1 MRSALSSQNDVLQI
15 QSRSHP
21 YTVAEFSS
29 ASAALAPGGGSA
41 APFYLVDQRV
51 ADLYAA
57 ELSQAT
63 CTDRL
68 IRIEASEE
76 AKSYEQLGPVFC
88 RLLDAGCR
96 RDSHLIVAGGGVLQD
111 IGCFIASVLFRGVR
125 WALVPTTLLAQC
137 DSCIGSKSSLNIH
150 RFKNQLGTFYPP
162 HEVRLAF
169 DFLKTLSAE
178 EVLSGLGEAIKLH
191 LIDGEAAAERL
202 RRRLAAAGGA
212 EVPLPE
218 IIRDSLR
225 IKQRYIEAD
234 EFDRGVRNVLN
245 YGHTFAHAFESA
257 TRYAIPHGI
266 AVSLGVA
273 CATFFSERLGMVPPG
288 TQRRLLEWLRPCF
301 GGHERTLRQAD
312 LLAVVAAMRQDK
324 KNDGDKITFILTRGP
339 GRMEK
344 ARLEGQTALA
354 LLSECCETL

>member
-29 ASAALAPGGGSA
+29 VGAALAHPGGSA

-51 ADLYAA
+51 AGLYGRQLAD
-57 ELSQAT
+57 AT

-68 IRIEASEE
+68 IAIEASEE
-76 AKSYEQLGPVFC
+76 AKSYEQLAPVFC

-96 RDSHLIVAGGGVLQD
+96 RDSQLVVVGGGVLQD
-111 IGCFIASVLFRGVR
+111 MGCFIASVLFRGVR
-125 WALVPTTLLAQC
+125 WTLLPTTLLAQC

-169 DFLKTLSAE
+169 EFLETLSAE
-178 EVLSGLGEAIKLH
+178 EIQSGLGEAIKLH
-191 LIDGEAAAERL
+191 LIDGEAATERL
-202 RRRLAAAGGA
+202 RRRLSAAGGA
-212 EVPLPE
+212 ELPLSE
-218 IIRDSLR
+218 IVRDSLR

-288 TQRRLLEWLRPCF
+288 SQRRLLEWLRPCF
-301 GGHERTLRQAD
+301 GGHARTLRQAD
-312 LLAVVAAMRQDK
+312 LLAVVGAMRQDK
-324 KNDGDKITFILTRGP
+324 KNDGDQVTFILTRGP
-339 GRMEK
+339 GKMEK
-344 ARLEGQTALA
+344 VRLEAQTALA
-354 LLSECCETL
+354 LLGECCETL